1 MSDLVH
7 IENNNVFTTSL
18 QVATTFEKEHKNVLR
33 DIYNLISNLPND
45 FNQLN
50 FQPVK
55 YRDKKGEQRTYYNI
69 TRDGFS
75 LLCMGFTGVK
85 ALQFKLAYINAF
97 NEMERVATV
106 EYQRLADQNAQL
118 KAQTLNLN
126 QDFKLIKA
134 LHDGGLANIE
144 ILNATTFSRSTLD
157 KRLRTMR
164 QLGLIDHSQNSI
176 KHQPQQLSLGV

>member
-7 IENNNVFTTSL
+7 IENGNVFTTSL
-18 QVATTFEKEHKNVLR
+18 QVATSFDKQHHHILR
-33 DIYNLISNLPND
+33 DISKLIQQLPKV
-45 FNQLN
+45 FNETN
-50 FQPVK
+50 FGLVK
-55 YRDKKGEQRTYYNI
+55 YLDKKGEQRTYYNI

-75 LLCMGFTGVK
+75 LLCMGFTGAK

-118 KAQTLNLN
+118 KNQILNLN

-164 QLGLIDHSQNSI
+164 QLGLIEHSQNSI
-176 KHQPQQLSLGV
+176 KHQPQQLTLGV